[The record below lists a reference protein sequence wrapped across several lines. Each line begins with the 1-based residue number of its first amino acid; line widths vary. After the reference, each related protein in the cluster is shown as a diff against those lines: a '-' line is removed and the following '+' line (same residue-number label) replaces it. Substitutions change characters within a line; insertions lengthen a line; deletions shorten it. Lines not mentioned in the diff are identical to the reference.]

1 MKLYIKGTPNEINEF
16 LYGDS
21 RELNKIAEEDNPNIP
36 IGDDD
41 TDKQIAEVVQHLGNL
56 LVEKFS

>member
-1 MKLYIKGTPNEINEF
+1 MKLYIKGTPNEINYF
-16 LYGDS
+16 LYGSS
-21 RELNKIAEEDNPNIP
+21 RRDNELTEEDNPNIP